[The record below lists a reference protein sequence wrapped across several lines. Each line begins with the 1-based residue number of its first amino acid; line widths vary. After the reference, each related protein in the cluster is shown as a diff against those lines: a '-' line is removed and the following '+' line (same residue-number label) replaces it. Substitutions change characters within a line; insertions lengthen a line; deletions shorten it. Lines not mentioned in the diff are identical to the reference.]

1 MAEQEKE
8 PFSFNISL
16 SVLNHLGRD
25 LYRNFI
31 TVLGEAITNSWD
43 AEAENVWI
51 EIDKDGK
58 YFSIKDDGIGMDET
72 DFRNKF
78 LNVGY
83 SKRKTGESLSPN
95 KNRPYIGRKGIG
107 KLALLSCAQ
116 RIHIASKTS
125 DTSYIGG
132 IIDNR
137 ELDKKIQDDSNSE
150 NYPLEL
156 LDESIFDTLKKRH
169 KHGTIIYFE
178 NTNEGINNNIETLR
192 RLIAMH
198 FRFSLIDPSFSISVN
213 GEEVNF
219 NDLKELS
226 KNTQFLW
233 TINKFNDPFL
243 DTLNLK
249 ERLDISVNNNDI
261 KGFITSVE
269 KPSNL
274 NIFGARERT
283 GIDVFVNGR
292 LRETNILKHAPV
304 FNTRHIASY
313 LYGQIHLDIL
323 DDANSDNNED
333 IFTTSRE
340 GIKLD
345 SKMFQEFLETIET
358 EILHSISIQ
367 WNKWRIKEKS
377 TIPRYKRIALE
388 SDAARKKDFIKMIK
402 ASKNLGDTAKD
413 SLIETMRELSFNNAS
428 VYRDL
433 FILENLLRKFL
444 EIRGIHNKED
454 LDREFPDDPQ
464 IQGIPDTKGE
474 KCPKC
479 KQYTHKK
486 GEKGF
491 IDKIKQIKHYRKQDE
506 LGQDLKGKFVRNEH
520 DFNYLDLVSLGI
532 VVDKVNGNSSG
543 VHKPR
548 AMEDYAKDLKPVRN
562 AVMHTNEVSQ
572 LVLESEKIADIINM
586 IDKLC
591 STSPKP

>member
-1 MAEQEKE
+1 MTQ

-16 SVLNHLGRD
+16 SVLDHLGRN

-43 AEAENVWI
+43 AEAENVYI

-58 YFSIKDDGIGMDET
+58 YFSIRDDGIGMDET

-83 SKRKTGESLSPN
+83 SKRKMGESLSPN

-125 DTSYIGG
+125 DTDYIGG
-132 IIDNR
+132 IIDNKT
-137 ELDKKIQDDSNSE
+137 LDEAITDDSTPE
-150 NYPLEL
+150 EYPLEL
-156 LDESIFDTLKKRH
+156 LNKSIFNTLKRGH

-226 KNTQFLW
+226 KNTEFLW

-243 DTLNLK
+243 ETFNLK
-249 ERLDISVNNNDI
+249 EKLNIPEPTKAI
-261 KGFITSVE
+261 EGFIASVE

-292 LRETNILKHAPV
+292 LRETNILKHTPGFA
-304 FNTRHIASY
+304 TRHIASY

-323 DDANSDNNED
+323 DDTNSDNNED
-333 IFTTSRE
+333 IFTTNRE

-345 SKMFQEFLETIET
+345 SKIFQELLETIET

-367 WNKWRIKEKS
+367 WNEWRIKDK
-377 TIPRYKRIALE
+377 PKALGYLGIATKNN
-388 SDAARKKDFIKMIK
+388 AARKKDFIKKIK
-402 ASKNLGDTAKD
+402 ASPNLEQDTKD
-413 SLIETMRELSFNNAS
+413 SLVKNLEDLSLNNAS

-433 FILENLLRKFL
+433 FILENIFREFLR
-444 EIRGIHNKED
+444 IRGIHNRED
-454 LDREFPDDPQ
+454 LNREFPDDEYV
-464 IQGIPDTKGE
+464 QGIPDIKGE
-474 KCPKC
+474 KCPEC
-479 KQYTHKK
+479 KKYTTHKK
-486 GEKGF
+486 GEKGCL
-491 IDKIKQIKHYRKQDE
+491 DKIKEMEGLRKRSDRGQFVKSNKIIKTPS
-506 LGQDLKGKFVRNEH
+506 
-520 DFNYLDLVSLGI
+520 DFNYLSLVSLGI
-532 VVDKVNGNSSG
+532 LVDRVNEPPSG
-543 VHKPR
+543 ENKPLT
-548 AMEDYAKDLKPVRN
+548 MESYAKAIRPVRN
-562 AVMHTNEVSQ
+562 AVMHTNEISQ
-572 LVLESEKIADIINM
+572 LVMESEQITDVIDM
-586 IDKLC
+586 IDELC
-591 STSPKP
+591 SKSPKP